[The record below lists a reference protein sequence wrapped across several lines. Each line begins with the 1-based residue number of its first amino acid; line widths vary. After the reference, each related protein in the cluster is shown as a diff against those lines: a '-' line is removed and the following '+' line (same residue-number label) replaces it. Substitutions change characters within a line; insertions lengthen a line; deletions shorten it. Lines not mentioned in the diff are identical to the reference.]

1 MSADVLADGRKSYVA
16 AVCGNGR
23 VYFYDLDDDFRNN
36 IFECPRLKD
45 DNIWLVKSNAV
56 YILLNGYVFEVND
69 REKFMD
75 MHYFPEFMKETRPAV
90 GAFDREVIR
99 GIFQNGERTESW
111 NYHF

>member
-1 MSADVLADGRKSYVA
+1 
-16 AVCGNGR
+16 
-23 VYFYDLDDDFRNN
+23 
-36 IFECPRLKD
+36 
-45 DNIWLVKSNAV
+45 
-56 YILLNGYVFEVND
+56 
-69 REKFMD
+69 MD